1 MSSRSFNQ
9 HVISETAPSGAALGD
24 EWNNPVS
31 GKIYKRTLVN
41 GVVNWLDTTK
51 LTESKI
57 TIYDNNIDLSL
68 ANYYTKTITSITTLT
83 VSNVAA
89 NGAVSSF
96 ILDLSNGG
104 SYAITWWNGVKWA
117 SGIAPSLTISGRDI
131 LGFFT
136 YDGGLVWN
144 GLVLAKDIK

>member
-1 MSSRSFNQ
+1 
-9 HVISETAPSGAALGD
+9 LGD